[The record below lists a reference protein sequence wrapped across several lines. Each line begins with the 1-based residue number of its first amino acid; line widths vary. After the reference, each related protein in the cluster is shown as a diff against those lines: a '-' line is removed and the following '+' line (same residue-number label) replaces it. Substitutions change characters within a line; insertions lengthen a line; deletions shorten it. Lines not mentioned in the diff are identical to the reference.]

1 MNIDDSTMGISQ
13 KAIMQLIQN
22 TNEEKRTLTKEEINS
37 LFGRQLLFMAQ
48 KK

>member
-37 LFGRQLLFMAQ
+37 LFGR
-48 KK
+48 